1 MENENDVV
9 ESTTSEVEP
18 TTNENVDTQT
28 TEQNEVVSDKSS
40 FTEEQKAQMT
50 KIIKDRVNRAK
61 KAEERKYS
69 ELINVLSAGLG
80 TNNLD
85 ELTKK
90 TKAFYQEQGVEI
102 PSKPSYNQE
111 EERILADA
119 EANHIIDLG
128 YDEIVNE
135 TDEMMNRGVVDLSP
149 REKLVYQKLAEKRKQ
164 IENEKALESTG
175 VKRETIESSDFK
187 KFTQKFNSDTS
198 LTDIYEIYSKLQP
211 KEDIQPIGSMK
222 SLSKDDEIKEYYSP
236 EEFDKLTKEQLDN
249 PKIWDAV
256 MKSRLK
262 W

>member
-1 MENENDVV
+1 MENEIDDVV
-9 ESTTSEVEP
+9 ET
-18 TTNENVDTQT
+18 TTNKNVDTQT
-28 TEQNEVVSDKSS
+28 TEQNEVVNDKST

-50 KIIKDRVNRAK
+50 KIIQDRVGRAK

-80 TNNLD
+80 TTNLD

-90 TKAFYQEQGVEI
+90 AKSFYQEQGVDI
-102 PSKPSYNQE
+102 PATPVYTE
-111 EERILADA
+111 EEENILANAAAD
-119 EANHIIDLG
+119 HIIDLG

-149 REKLVYQKLAEKRKQ
+149 REKLVYKKLAEKRKQ
-164 IENEKALESTG
+164 MENEKALESIG
-175 VKRETIESSDFK
+175 VKREEFESSDFK
-187 KFTQKFNSDTS
+187 KFTQKFNSETS

-211 KEDIQPIGSMK
+211 KEEVQPIGSMK
-222 SLSKDDEIKEYYSP
+222 SLSKDDEVKEYYSP

-249 PKIWDAV
+249 PKVWDAV